1 MDFPF
6 RHVRVEEFCDGSV
19 RPVSVLRV
27 CRMARRSVI
36 QRGSDGD
43 FSVLP
48 TNDSICSSL
57 VHRQAVKTMLCYSAR
72 AGILACILFPYQ
84 STTCGSPAPSQSDP
98 TARVIHENFL
108 TQRYQFR
115 RGLPGST
122 RAL

>member
-6 RHVRVEEFCDGSV
+6 RTVRVEEFCDGSV
-19 RPVSVLRV
+19 RPVSV
-27 CRMARRSVI
+27 CESVEWLAGQWI

-72 AGILACILFPYQ
+72 VEP
-84 STTCGSPAPSQSDP
+84 GSPRLNWYLCVRKFSCITRAVGSDCDG
-98 TARVIHENFL
+98 A
-108 TQRYQFR
+108 
-115 RGLPGST
+115 GLPQVVD
-122 RAL
+122 